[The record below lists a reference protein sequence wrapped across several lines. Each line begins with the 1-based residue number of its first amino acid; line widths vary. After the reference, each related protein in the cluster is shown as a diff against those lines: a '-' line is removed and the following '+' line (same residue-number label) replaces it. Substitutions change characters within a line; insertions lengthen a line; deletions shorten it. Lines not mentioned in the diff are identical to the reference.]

1 MKKVFSNSTDAIHVF
16 AQRSQSE
23 GRSSNVFFY
32 GDKIYSYGYHYLLAE
47 FKEIKGETC
56 IWINDKGYSST
67 TSKHISEVDYGTRQY
82 KQYLASDV
90 DFNLVY
96 DNIKENYASLLKA
109 RKPEKYIPVIISK
122 FESLINYPLF
132 DKKLKTTEKFKEIQK
147 IYKSISKPELLAKA
161 KETQKARELKA
172 KKIAD
177 EKLKVN
183 LEKFENYEL
192 DYIKNDEDFLR
203 ISLDGTRIETSQS
216 VKVAVDDAK
225 LLYKMIKSGRDIK
238 GHRISN
244 YTVISINGHLK
255 IGCHNI
261 NMDSVRKVG
270 EKILTL

>member
-1 MKKVFSNSTDAIHVF
+1 MKKVFSNSTDVIHVF
-16 AQRSQSE
+16 AQRSQEE

-32 GDKIYSYGYHYLLAE
+32 GDRIYSYGYHYLLAE
-47 FKEIKGETC
+47 FKDIKGETC
-56 IWINDKGYSST
+56 IWIDDSGYSVT
-67 TSKHISEVDYGTRQY
+67 TAKHIREVTQATRQY
-82 KQYLASDV
+82 KQYFATDTSIDLVRGSIRAS
-90 DFNLVY
+90 
-96 DNIKENYASLLKA
+96 YALLLKA
-109 RKPEKYIPVIISK
+109 RKPENYIPSIISK

-147 IYKSISKPELLAKA
+147 IYKSVSRPELLAKA
-161 KETQKARELKA
+161 KEAQKAKELKA
-172 KKIAD
+172 KKAA
-177 EKLKVN
+177 EAKLKVD
-183 LEKFENYEL
+183 LEKFEKYEI

-203 ISLDGTRIETSQS
+203 ISLDGTRVETSQS

-225 LLYKMIKSGRDIK
+225 LLYTMIKAGRDIK

-270 EKILTL
+270 ERILTL

>member
-1 MKKVFSNSTDAIHVF
+1 MKKVFSNSTDVIHIF

-47 FKEIKGETC
+47 FKKIKGETC
-56 IWINDKGYSST
+56 IWINDEGYSST
-67 TSKHISEVDYGTRQY
+67 TSKHIWEVDCATRQY
-82 KQYLASDV
+82 KQYLASNV

-96 DNIKENYASLLKA
+96 DSIKENYALLIKA
-109 RKPEKYIPVIISK
+109 RKQEKYIPIIISK
-122 FESLINYPLF
+122 FESLTNYPLF
-132 DKKLKTTEKFKEIQK
+132 DKKLKTTDEFKEIQK
-147 IYKSISKPELLAKA
+147 IYKSVSSPELLAKA
-161 KETQKARELKA
+161 KEAQRVRELKA
-172 KKIAD
+172 KKAAQV
-177 EKLKVN
+177 KLKKD
-183 LEKFENYEL
+183 LEKFENYEI

-203 ISLDGTRIETSQS
+203 ISQDGTRIETSQS

-225 LLYKMIKSGRDIK
+225 LLYTMIKAGRDIK

>member
-1 MKKVFSNSTDAIHVF
+1 
-16 AQRSQSE
+16 
-23 GRSSNVFFY
+23 VFFY
-32 GDKIYSYGYHYLLAE
+32 GNKIYSYGHHYLLAE

-67 TSKHISEVDYGTRQY
+67 TSKHIWDVKAGTRQY
-82 KQYLASDV
+82 KQYLASNV

-96 DNIKENYASLLKA
+96 AIIKQNYTSLLKA
-109 RKPEKYIPVIISK
+109 RKPEKYINTIVCK
-122 FESLINYPLF
+122 FESLISYPLF
-132 DKKLKTTEKFKEIQK
+132 DKKLKKTDKFKEIQK
-147 IYKSISKPELLAKA
+147 IYKSVSKPELLAKA
-161 KETQKARELKA
+161 KEAQKANEAKA
-172 KKIAD
+172 KKIAQA
-177 EKLKVN
+177 KLKVD
-183 LEKFENYEL
+183 LEKFENYEI

-203 ISLDGTRIETSQS
+203 ISQDGTRIETSQS

-225 LLYKMIKSGRDIK
+225 LLYTMIKAGRDIK

-261 NMDSVRKVG
+261 NMDSVKKVG